1 MKNKNNS
8 ILYSAIVIVIVLI
21 SVISGK
27 VGGNKD
33 NNDSTTQQITTE
45 AVTTEEIT
53 TQTIENLTI
62 FDKTYNIKD
71 QLTVIAQSISAG
83 FSYGNVTVFR
93 KSGETFEI
101 LHIKCF
107 VNSNNGEEYGAFEIF
122 TIDKND
128 KKEIVEK
135 TQSWWDKAKGAIIKA
150 TEIIKCIGGAIS
162 AF

>member
-1 MKNKNNS
+1 M
-8 ILYSAIVIVIVLI
+8 
-21 SVISGK
+21 
-27 VGGNKD
+27 
-33 NNDSTTQQITTE
+33 
-45 AVTTEEIT
+45 
-53 TQTIENLTI
+53 
-62 FDKTYNIKD
+62 
-71 QLTVIAQSISAG
+71 TVIAQSISAG

-162 AF
+162 AFLGIVNDIKKSFSASSFLKIPWLLPLICLISLIF